1 MVKCCSWSKQISDTN
16 AAATEATAAAAV
28 SAVCIYYVLIR
39 VLEDKGA
46 FHAPYEDIVKYIQQ
60 KQQQQLQQQLQQ
72 QQHLCLNKKV
82 YLASKKVYFLD
93 LVPQFT

>member
-1 MVKCCSWSKQISDTN
+1 MAVLARPFRLKQARLRDVPGLRPP
-16 AAATEATAAAAV
+16 ACQFRGAGRWPHAV
-28 SAVCIYYVLIR
+28 FSGVGLP
-39 VLEDKGA
+39 LNNNNN
-46 FHAPYEDIVKYIQQ
+46 IQQ

>member
-1 MVKCCSWSKQISDTN
+1 MYLLRNYRGGRFTPTYK
-16 AAATEATAAAAV
+16 
-28 SAVCIYYVLIR
+28 Y
-39 VLEDKGA
+39 
-46 FHAPYEDIVKYIQQ
+46 IVKYIQQ